1 MYNYLLIP
9 PIALSSVSANA
20 RSKGSW
26 QYRKPDFLLFHVHHC
41 YNNDVHEIV
50 GNPAYDIATNLW
62 NERWQIPTKEQWE
75 ELRDNCTWTYA
86 YDSERKVYGYT
97 VTAENGNSI
106 YLPFYDYETGSR
118 VPNGVS
124 TSSGYYWTSTE
135 YSGLYGNAL
144 KLTSTTKYIDNN
156 YKYYRMPIRPVL
168 VK

>member
-1 MYNYLLIP
+1 M
-9 PIALSSVSANA
+9 
-20 RSKGSW
+20 G
-26 QYRKPDFLLFHVHHC
+26 
-41 YNNDVHEIV
+41 
-50 GNPAYDIATNLW
+50 
-62 NERWQIPTKEQWE
+62 
-75 ELRDNCTWTYA
+75 
-86 YDSERKVYGYT
+86 YGRT
-97 VTAENGNSI
+97 TIGCMVTAENGNSI

-135 YSGLYGNAL
+135 YSGSYGNAL